1 MSSTS
6 YPTLPVLIVDDESAA
21 LQGLT
26 YMLETAGIGNTLACQ
41 DSREVLGL
49 LGQREVG
56 VVLLD
61 LSMPHIG
68 GEELLTEITEQFPEV
83 PVIVV
88 TGVNDVETAVRCIK
102 TGAFDYLV
110 KPIDEGRL
118 LAGLRRAG
126 ELHELKREYSAFR
139 ERVLA
144 DELENPEAFADIVTR
159 DSKMRSIFQYIETI
173 AASPMPVLITGA
185 TGVGKELIAH
195 ASHACSQVTGPLVT
209 VNVSGLDDNVFAD
222 SLFGHVKGAF
232 TGADRPRDGL
242 VKSAAGGSLFLDEI
256 GDLRAESQVKLL
268 RLLQA
273 REYYPLGADLPRR
286 ATARVVI
293 ATNRDLAELQKKG
306 QFRAD
311 LYYRLNTH
319 RIHVPPL
326 VDRVGDLPLLVDHFL
341 EKAAN
346 ALGKTKPTPPPEL
359 FSLLATYHFPGNV
372 RELESLVYDAVSKH
386 KAHMLS
392 MKHFADYLDRQRGR
406 TPTAEPTVAG
416 GSPFSLFERLPTLKK
431 AQQLLVDEAMRRA
444 GNNQTIAAKLLGI
457 SQPGLSKAIKRQKS

>member
-406 TPTAEPTVAG
+406 TPPAEPTVAG